1 MNLYSFFTKND
12 LTFTAKCRKIKSNL
26 KGNNMINTKTA
37 IAGVVLVTMVNGFI
51 SINMF
56 KNQTEFYSNEVDKL
70 LESNEKLHT
79 ELEQFY
85 QYGIEVNV
93 TMYQPVYPQ
102 TDNTP
107 NITADGTKI
116 RISKASDYKF
126 VALSRNLL
134 KRWGGPFDYG
144 DFILIKGTKDK
155 DGVYNV
161 RDTMNPKFVNYVD
174 ILESTNVKPYKYEN
188 VHIYKMNWTDN
199 LEVILKD
206 KKS

>member
-12 LTFTAKCRKIKSNL
+12 LTFTAKCRKIKSNS

-102 TDNTP
+102 TDMTP

-134 KRWGGPFDYG
+134 KRWGGPLIME
-144 DFILIKGTKDK
+144 IL
-155 DGVYNV
+155 
-161 RDTMNPKFVNYVD
+161 F
-174 ILESTNVKPYKYEN
+174 
-188 VHIYKMNWTDN
+188 
-199 LEVILKD
+199 
-206 KKS
+206 